1 MSNYVE
7 NKKKIEEIRDRYGEY
22 VFRGG
27 ISHLMD
33 VGIRHLT
40 KENVEKMLKCIEEN
54 NLQHK
59 LGNDYIALK
68 DAQKAIKI
76 AENRFKK

>member
-1 MSNYVE
+1 MILCVSIHHITKQVFVTDME
-7 NKKKIEEIRDRYGEY
+7 NG
-22 VFRGG
+22 VTW
-27 ISHLMD
+27 S
-33 VGIRHLT
+33 

-76 AENRFKK
+76 AENRFNK